1 MCCIGRIVARWRCL
15 GCGPAA
21 GGGAVG
27 ADAIKYDA
35 IIAARF
41 ALASTAATAASGIS
55 LGGPPPSA
63 RDAAAGQLCS
73 RLWNFHSV
81 HSELHAVNAM
91 GDGHFAISL
100 AAYGAQTRPSMATFI
115 CMCCG
120 DGRTWR
126 CGHAFITVQRYLASK
141 KAPGFCTAARST
153 ILTLML
159 LRGKPLWRV
168 CSVLQVVWSC
178 IICCRKCCCRACIIV
193 L

>member
-1 MCCIGRIVARWRCL
+1 MCCRGRIVARWRCL

-115 CMCCG
+115 YACAAETVALGAAAMLSSLCSG
-120 DGRTWR
+120 IWLPKKHR
-126 CGHAFITVQRYLASK
+126 AFALP
-141 KAPGFCTAARST
+141 PGPQS
-153 ILTLML
+153 
-159 LRGKPLWRV
+159 
-168 CSVLQVVWSC
+168 
-178 IICCRKCCCRACIIV
+178 
-193 L
+193 